1 MFKDLSFAKAALARH
16 ELAKVPDD
24 YIWALGGRVGS
35 CEKRLKMIAD
45 VRTSGKMMLGWI
57 DDLERSI
64 EKDASIFNLVESS
77 DVR

>member
-1 MFKDLSFAKAALARH
+1 
-16 ELAKVPDD
+16 
-24 YIWALGGRVGS
+24 
-35 CEKRLKMIAD
+35 MIAD